1 MAKACQVSE
10 TLDSGLTDSEVLNE
24 SVIQFSEEEE
34 LEQLID
40 GQICSKIYPFSKGKI
55 LVIWLNKTYFEG
67 FFNCFLHLPLM
78 M

>member
-55 LVIWLNKTYFEG
+55 LVI
-67 FFNCFLHLPLM
+67 
-78 M
+78 